1 MTVGWLCCCPTAG
14 DLQRLPPISLPQPV
28 VRKQHNSGYKHKA
41 NVKSY
46 FTQFEETMQ
55 QRQLEAQIRARMV
68 RGVWAQRCP
77 ASFTG
82 MPLSALRVW
91 PGLNQ
96 RPIFDAR

>member
-1 MTVGWLCCCPTAG
+1 MCVVVGIQNIRCDAVFAWARALHRPPTNVP
-14 DLQRLPPISLPQPV
+14 LQPV

-68 RGVWAQRCP
+68 G
-77 ASFTG
+77 
-82 MPLSALRVW
+82 
-91 PGLNQ
+91 GLGCVL
-96 RPIFDAR
+96 AVHA